1 MEGGGARG
9 PGEPAWDVA
18 VERDQGDSR
27 RGRGRGRGFGGGSL
41 LLVLPPRR
49 LANHLLREEPCE
61 VDSALPELEAP
72 FVDSRDEVGVGQS
85 GGAGGGGR
93 RASSRGDADF
103 EDRPR
108 REPEVDG
115 VELRRRGLMLS
126 FFFFFDLIEPS
137 NSRHFEVSP
146 GLCFSFSPTELHVYD
161 ISYPS

>member
-115 VELRRRGLMLS
+115 VFE
-126 FFFFFDLIEPS
+126 LIEPS